1 MTAGLTTQMLHP
13 FSVHMGPRL
22 HIPLEYSSYL
32 IERSRLDSAV
42 ETIEQG
48 KALIWSEVYGLRS
61 STRRLRRVNPGFAER
76 LTHFTQAIEAID
88 TPTPDTFSLAF
99 EELQRHLR
107 GRLEI
112 IQRIQALPGFE
123 NFTKS
128 IPFRNLQTA
137 AAKGPVVIINHCHW
151 RCDIL
156 IVLHNLPTS
165 LIPTSEGF
173 YNHTSDLDTRLKDAS
188 QYGLDSEEYR
198 RELRFVLKELYKLI
212 GQPIIDRL
220 HGLGI
225 PEQSRIWWYPTSVF
239 CSLPLHAMGPVP
251 STQGP
256 KQYFSD
262 IYVCS
267 YTPTLSALIVS
278 DGPSFAT

>member
-1 MTAGLTTQMLHP
+1 MVRRYLLYERLDNEWRWATFSRMWAHSSTTLAYQNTLSALESVLTAGLTTQMLHP

-32 IERSRLDSAV
+32 IERGRLDSAV

-76 LTHFTQAIEAID
+76 LAHSTQAIEAID

-107 GRLEI
+107 GRMEI
-112 IQRIQALPGFE
+112 FQRIQALLGFE

-128 IPFRNLQTA
+128 IPFHNLQTA

-173 YNHTSDLDTRLKDAS
+173 LQT
-188 QYGLDSEEYR
+188 
-198 RELRFVLKELYKLI
+198 YK
-212 GQPIIDRL
+212 
-220 HGLGI
+220 
-225 PEQSRIWWYPTSVF
+225 
-239 CSLPLHAMGPVP
+239 
-251 STQGP
+251 
-256 KQYFSD
+256 
-262 IYVCS
+262 
-267 YTPTLSALIVS
+267 
-278 DGPSFAT
+278 